1 MKQINPKYQ
10 RGFTMLE
17 LLCCVAIILILVGL
31 MMGPV
36 MKAYKRAKKLSEEV
50 Q

>member
-1 MKQINPKYQ
+1 MKQIRSKHQ

-17 LLCCVAIILILVGL
+17 LLCCIAIILILVGL

-36 MKAYKRAKKLSEEV
+36 MKAWKRAKKLTEEV